1 MKASQSGRLQ
11 RQSSSMGY
19 EDQTDEDYEAD
30 VCLILEGSYPYVFG
44 GVSGWTQSLIK
55 MQQHRTF
62 SVVSILPDNKNLQ
75 SRYPPPS
82 NLVALHHLFLDRQK
96 KKGKAVPMETAKALS
111 EALLATIQ
119 NGRVC
124 DLRAL
129 VELLETAHAEH
140 TLDDV
145 MNSPMGWQMVRSMY
159 RASMPQCSFL
169 QYFWAWRS
177 LVGALLAVLQ
187 FPLPKA
193 RIYHS
198 LSTGYAGILAARAAI
213 ELNRPCMVTEHGIYT
228 NERRI
233 EILTADWIADSVDNG
248 FSTST
253 QKRDVRDMWIGTFEN
268 LARICY
274 GASDQIIALTQVSQR
289 EQLASGADP
298 ARCMIISN
306 GVDVERFSRPAE
318 SVGEPTEMIA
328 LIGRVVP
335 IKDVLTFI
343 QAVDLLRF
351 EFPHL
356 QAHIVG
362 PFDEDPDYYA
372 TCRALLDELGLD
384 AHVCFTGVV
393 KIEEKLQSCSLVV
406 LTSISEG
413 QPLVMMEAGA
423 AGIPCVATDVGGC
436 REILFGTDTEN
447 PNLGSGG
454 LITGLV
460 SPNETADAIAT
471 LLRDPVLRKRLGS
484 NLQNRIRQH
493 YNARM
498 VDTAYTQL
506 YDRFAS
512 NDRNSSTFPDHEVE
526 PSPA

>member
-1 MKASQSGRLQ
+1 MKASQSGGLHRKN
-11 RQSSSMGY
+11 SSMGNKG
-19 EDQTDEDYEAD
+19 QTDDGYEAD

-55 MQQHRTF
+55 IQQHKTF

-75 SRYPPPS
+75 SRYPRPS
-82 NLVALHHLFLDRQK
+82 NLVALHHLFLDQPRG
-96 KKGKAVPMETAKALS
+96 KGKAAPIETAKALT
-111 EALLATIQ
+111 EALLATMQ
-119 NGRVC
+119 NGRIC
-124 DLRAL
+124 DLRGL
-129 VELLETAHAEH
+129 IELLDAAHGEH
-140 TLDDV
+140 TLDDF
-145 MNSPMGWQMVRSMY
+145 MNSPMGWELVCNMY

-198 LSTGYAGILAARAAI
+198 LSTGYAGILAARAPI
-213 ELNRPCMVTEHGIYT
+213 ELNRPCIVTEHGIYT

-268 LARICY
+268 FARICY
-274 GASDQIIALTQVSQR
+274 DACEQIIALTQVSQR

-306 GVDVERFSRPAE
+306 GVDVERFSQAAE
-318 SVGEPTEMIA
+318 AVGEPPEMIA

-343 QAVDLLRF
+343 QAVDLLRL
-351 EFPHL
+351 EFPNL

-372 TCRALLDELGLD
+372 TCRLLVDERGLD

-393 KIEEKLQSCSLVV
+393 KVEEKLQSCSLVV

-436 REILFGTDTEN
+436 REILFGADTEN

-460 SPNETADAIAT
+460 SPNETAEAVAT

-484 NLQNRIRQH
+484 NLQKRVRQH
-493 YNARM
+493 YNAHI
-498 VDTAYTQL
+498 VDNAYTQL

-512 NDRNSSTFPDHEVE
+512 KHRNSSTFPDHEAE